1 MTVIHDLIFVYNSL
15 SSERA
20 FHSVIAIILKNL
32 PRIPQMSLEET
43 AELCNTSVVT
53 INRLLKQI
61 NCPAFRVFKQQIA
74 DVIHGYGKHNR
85 VFPYSQKA
93 LANGSAIRFCMGN
106 YLSYLQNNIQ
116 DFANQMDM
124 DQIEAAAD
132 TLYSADDIHV
142 YGLYAASHAKQQFQM
157 DLMVF
162 GKNYICY
169 GEPSD
174 VSRDS
179 ETLGISSAVI
189 AQVISSYKSY
199 SEILPVIKQILEQ
212 KVPTIIITS
221 TKTLNN
227 FKGAQ
232 CVLTFPGTDTA
243 MDNYFIDII
252 FNLICIAY
260 RTKYIDREFE

>member
-1 MTVIHDLIFVYNSL
+1 MTIIHDLIFVYNSL
-15 SSERA
+15 SAERA
-20 FHSVIAIILKNL
+20 FHSVIASILKNL
-32 PRIPQMSLEET
+32 SSIPQLSLEET

-61 NCPAFRVFKQQIA
+61 NCPAFRVFKQQIS

-85 VFPYSQKA
+85 VFPYSWQI
-93 LANGSAIRFCMGN
+93 LDRGDTIEVCMEN

-116 DFANQMDM
+116 AFVKSIDM
-124 DQIEAAAD
+124 TQIEMAAD
-132 TLYSADDIHV
+132 TLYDAKDIHV

-157 DLMVF
+157 DLMVS

-174 VSRDS
+174 LNKDAR
-179 ETLGISSAVI
+179 TLGKNSAVI

-199 SEILPVIKQILEQ
+199 SEIMPVIKRILEQ
-212 KVPTIIITS
+212 KVPVIIVTS

-227 FKGAQ
+227 FKGAK

-260 RTKYIDREFE
+260 RTKYIDPEFD